1 MGNSKPDKLGLFF
14 RKFRALHY
22 KKDEVIV
29 RAEDNP
35 SGVYYLI
42 KGFTRL
48 YALSKK
54 GEELTLIIFKPGDF
68 FPMMWAI
75 NKTPN
80 AFYLEAMTPVDLW
93 RAPREK
99 FLNFIKGN
107 PEVFFE
113 LTSKMLVRLGGLLSR
128 MEYLVFG
135 NAYAKIASIL
145 VICAERFPRQE
156 RSKVVIEVPLTH
168 SDLASMVGVTR
179 ETVSIEI
186 KKLEQKGLIHY
197 QGRQIVV
204 DKFNKLRKESLV
216 EIFNVA

>member
-1 MGNSKPDKLGLFF
+1 MGNSKPDKLDLFF
-14 RKFRALHY
+14 RKFRAIHY
-22 KKDEVIV
+22 KNGEVII

-54 GEELTLIIFKPGDF
+54 GEELTLIIFKPGDL
-68 FPMMWAI
+68 FPIMWAI

-80 AFYLEAMTPVDLW
+80 VFYLEAMTPVDLW

-113 LTSKMLVRLGGLLSR
+113 LTSKMLIRLGGLLNR

-145 VICAERFPRQE
+145 VICAERFGRKE
-156 RSKVVIEVPLTH
+156 KNKVIIEVPLTH
-168 SDLASMVGVTR
+168 SDIASMVGVTR

-186 KKLEQKGLIHY
+186 KKLEQKCLIHY